1 MNPPPPMIGLLLAGG
16 HGRRAGG
23 PKALKRLDGRLL
35 WRVHA
40 DALHRAGC
48 VRVVAVLH
56 PSAMPSDGPDDE
68 ADPDEAGAGA
78 EPRWLRCVAADPD
91 GPMFASLQLGLQQI
105 ESAAAVLLQPVDA
118 GRVLPATVAAL
129 RRGFDPDAAAR
140 VCVVRPKLGAR
151 TGHPLLLHPSACA
164 RLREADPAAT
174 RLDHWIAALH
184 VERRRDVDVDDP
196 EVLANYNRD
205 GTGAGGNAGA
215 AR

>member
-1 MNPPPPMIGLLLAGG
+1 MNPRAPMIGLLLAGG

-48 VRVVAVLH
+48 QRVVAVLH
-56 PSAMPSDGPDDE
+56 PSAMPCDGPSGE
-68 ADPDEAGAGA
+68 VDPDQASV
-78 EPRWLRCVAADPD
+78 EPAWLRCVTADPD
-91 GPMFASLQLGLQQI
+91 ASMFASLLLGLRQI
-105 ESAAAVLLQPVDA
+105 DSAAAVLLQPVDA

-129 RRGFDPDAAAR
+129 RRSFDAGPDAAAW
-140 VCVVRPKLGAR
+140 VVRPRHGAR

-164 RLREADPAAT
+164 TLREADPATT
-174 RLDHWIAALH
+174 RLDHWVAALH
-184 VERRRDVDVDDP
+184 VERRHDVDVDDP
-196 EVLANYNRD
+196 AVLANYNHD
-205 GTGAGGNAGA
+205 GTGAGGDAGA